1 MTGDEFYELEEQI
14 VSLRRQVL
22 EHTDQLA
29 RIVEDLRMVRYDLDV
44 LDGK

>member
-29 RIVEDLRMVRYDLDV
+29 RIIDDLRLLRYDLDI
-44 LDGK
+44 LDRR